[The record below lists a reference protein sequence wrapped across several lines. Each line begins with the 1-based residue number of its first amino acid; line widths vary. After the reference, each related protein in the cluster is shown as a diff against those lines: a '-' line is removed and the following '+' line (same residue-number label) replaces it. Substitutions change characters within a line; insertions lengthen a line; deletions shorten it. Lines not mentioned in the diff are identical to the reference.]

1 LRASSMLARCIRKPS
16 NVADSKHARAR
27 AYVGVRRDL
36 RREVFK
42 ATRTPTRKRYGRRYT
57 YVVGPFKTVQGARF
71 MADYGANN
79 PHCTCVAQAEWLA
92 KHHVGD
98 HTRRRPRL

>member
-1 LRASSMLARCIRKPS
+1 MSNSRRKQ
-16 NVADSKHARAR
+16 AR

-42 ATRTPTRKRYGRRYT
+42 ATKTPTRRQYGRRYA
-57 YVVGPFKTVQGARF
+57 YVVGPFKTVRAARY

-92 KHHVGD
+92 KRRVED
-98 HTRRRPRL
+98 HTCRRHRL

>member
-1 LRASSMLARCIRKPS
+1 M
-16 NVADSKHARAR
+16 ADSKHARAR
-27 AYVGVRRDL
+27 AYVGVRHDF

-42 ATRTPTRKRYGRRYT
+42 ATKTPTRRQYRRRYA
-57 YVVGPFKTVQGARF
+57 YVVGPFRTVRAARY

-92 KHHVGD
+92 SHYVGD
-98 HTRRRPRL
+98 HTRRRHRL

>member
-1 LRASSMLARCIRKPS
+1 VSNSKRKQ
-16 NVADSKHARAR
+16 AR

-42 ATRTPTRKRYGRRYT
+42 ATRTPTRKQYGRRYA
-57 YVVGPFKTVQGARF
+57 YVVGPFRTVRAARY

-92 KHHVGD
+92 KRCVED
-98 HTRRRPRL
+98 HTRRRHRL

>member
-1 LRASSMLARCIRKPS
+1 M
-16 NVADSKHARAR
+16 ADSKHARAR

-42 ATRTPTRKRYGRRYT
+42 ATRTPTRKQYERRYA
-57 YVVGPFKTVQGARF
+57 YVVGPFKTVRAARY

-79 PHCTCVAQAEWLA
+79 PHCTCVAQAEWLVRQPA
-92 KHHVGD
+92 KGRSP
-98 HTRRRPRL
+98 RRKL

>member
-1 LRASSMLARCIRKPS
+1 MPDSERKQ
-16 NVADSKHARAR
+16 AR

-42 ATRTPTRKRYGRRYT
+42 ATRTPTRRQYGRRYA
-57 YVVGPFKTVQGARF
+57 YVVGPFKTVRGARY
-71 MADYGANN
+71 MADYGASN

-92 KHHVGD
+92 RQPTQD
-98 HTRRRPRL
+98 HTHRRFRL

>member
-1 LRASSMLARCIRKPS
+1 VS
-16 NVADSKHARAR
+16 NSKRQPAR

-42 ATRTPTRKRYGRRYT
+42 ATKTPTRKQYGRRYA
-57 YVVGPFKTVQGARF
+57 YVVGPFKTVRAARY

-92 KHHVGD
+92 KRRIED
-98 HTRRRPRL
+98 HIRRRHRL

>member
-1 LRASSMLARCIRKPS
+1 M
-16 NVADSKHARAR
+16 ADSKHARAR

-42 ATRTPTRKRYGRRYT
+42 ATRMPARKRYGRRYT
-57 YVVGPFKTVQGARF
+57 YVVGPFNTVRGAHF

-92 KHHVGD
+92 RQQAQNRS
-98 HTRRRPRL
+98 RRQLRL

>member
-1 LRASSMLARCIRKPS
+1 M
-16 NVADSKHARAR
+16 ADSKRARAR

-42 ATRTPTRKRYGRRYT
+42 ATRTPTRRQYGWRYA
-57 YVVGPFKTVQGARF
+57 YVVGPFNTIRGARF
-71 MADYGANN
+71 MADHGANN

-92 KHHVGD
+92 RQPAQNRSRG
-98 HTRRRPRL
+98 RLRL

>member
-1 LRASSMLARCIRKPS
+1 
-16 NVADSKHARAR
+16 VADSKHARAR

-42 ATRTPTRKRYGRRYT
+42 ATRTPTRRRYSRRYA
-57 YVVGPFKTVQGARF
+57 YVVGPFDTMRGARC

-92 KHHVGD
+92 RQQVQNHSH
-98 HTRRRPRL
+98 RRLRL

>member
-1 LRASSMLARCIRKPS
+1 VSNSKRKQ
-16 NVADSKHARAR
+16 AR

-42 ATRTPTRKRYGRRYT
+42 ATKTPTRRQYGRRYA
-57 YVVGPFKTVQGARF
+57 YVVGPFKTVRAARY

-92 KHHVGD
+92 KRRVED
-98 HTRRRPRL
+98 HTCRRHRL

>member
-1 LRASSMLARCIRKPS
+1 M
-16 NVADSKHARAR
+16 ADSKRARTR

-42 ATRTPTRKRYGRRYT
+42 ATRTPTRRRYGRRYA
-57 YVVGPFKTVQGARF
+57 YVVGPFKTVRGARF

-92 KHHVGD
+92 RQQAQNRS
-98 HTRRRPRL
+98 RRRLRL

>member
-1 LRASSMLARCIRKPS
+1 M
-16 NVADSKHARAR
+16 ADSKRARTR

-42 ATRTPTRKRYGRRYT
+42 ATRTPTRKQYGRRYA
-57 YVVGPFKTVQGARF
+57 YIVGPFNTVRGARF

-92 KHHVGD
+92 RQQAQNRSH
-98 HTRRRPRL
+98 RQLRL

>member
-1 LRASSMLARCIRKPS
+1 MA
-16 NVADSKHARAR
+16 NTKHKRTR

-42 ATRTPTRKRYGRRYT
+42 ATRTPTRRQYGRRYA
-57 YVVGPFKTVQGARF
+57 YVVGPFKTVRGARY

-92 KHHVGD
+92 RQQTQD
-98 HTRRRPRL
+98 HMRRRFRL

>member
-1 LRASSMLARCIRKPS
+1 M
-16 NVADSKHARAR
+16 ADSKHACAR

-36 RREVFK
+36 RREVSK
-42 ATRTPTRKRYGRRYT
+42 ATRTPTRRRYGRSYA
-57 YVVGPFKTVQGARF
+57 YVVGPFDTMRGARF

-92 KHHVGD
+92 RQQAQSRS
-98 HTRRRPRL
+98 RRQPRL

>member
-1 LRASSMLARCIRKPS
+1 MSNSRRKQ
-16 NVADSKHARAR
+16 AR

-42 ATRTPTRKRYGRRYT
+42 ATKTPTRRQYGRRYA
-57 YVVGPFKTVQGARF
+57 YVVGPFKTVRAACY
-71 MADYGANN
+71 MAEYGANN

-92 KHHVGD
+92 KRCVED

>member
-1 LRASSMLARCIRKPS
+1 MA
-16 NVADSKHARAR
+16 NSKHKRTC

-42 ATRTPTRKRYGRRYT
+42 ATRTPTRRHASRGRRYA
-57 YVVGPFKTVQGARF
+57 YVVGPFKTVRGARY

-92 KHHVGD
+92 SQQAQD
-98 HTRRRPRL
+98 HAHRRHRL

>member
-1 LRASSMLARCIRKPS
+1 
-16 NVADSKHARAR
+16 VADSERKQAR

-42 ATRTPTRKRYGRRYT
+42 ATRTPTRRHASRGRRYA
-57 YVVGPFKTVQGARF
+57 YVVGPFKTVRGARY

-92 KHHVGD
+92 KRRVED
-98 HTRRRPRL
+98 HTCRRHRL